1 MMMVSPLGP
10 HPQQSAYSGVLN
22 ISKVL
27 VRKPG
32 TDVIIKKF
40 FLVGKNRVERE
51 DKTWNNLE
59 H

>member
-1 MMMVSPLGP
+1 MIMVSPLIP

-32 TDVIIKKF
+32 TDVMR
-40 FLVGKNRVERE
+40 KNFDNKSR
-51 DKTWNNLE
+51 L
-59 H
+59 